1 MDAPLDWRRH
11 TFERY
16 AGARRRACI
25 PGYRL
30 EALPDITRHFPAS
43 DSDEALLSFARFD
56 AGDAGRRIQEEL
68 AAMASRGLAAEWKV
82 HDLDS
87 PADLKARLEA
97 LGLTCHHVE
106 ALMVLEVDSAQAS
119 EGTVEGVAIERLSGS
134 ALEEIVRLQEEVWK
148 CRLPWLL
155 DVLREMTDPIYCAR
169 AEGRVVGSGWIDF
182 HGGSEFAQL
191 CGGAV
196 AESHRGLGVYSA
208 LFDVRIAEA
217 KARGTRFLA
226 VDAAP
231 MSRPILERRGFRFV
245 CHTHPLRTRPFDTG
259 AVTRA

>member
-1 MDAPLDWRRH
+1 VDWRRQ

-16 AGARRRACI
+16 ASARRRARI

-30 EALPDITRHFPAS
+30 EVLPDITRHFPAS

-56 AGDAGRRIQEEL
+56 PAEAARRIEEEL
-68 AAMASRGLAAEWKV
+68 GAMASRGLAAEWKL
-82 HDLDS
+82 HDFDS
-87 PADLKARLEA
+87 PADLKPRLEA

-106 ALMVLEVDSAQAS
+106 ALMVLDMKTAQVREHAVR
-119 EGTVEGVAIERLSGS
+119 GATIERVSGA
-134 ALEEIVRLQEEVWK
+134 ALAEIARFQEEVWK

-155 DVLREMTDPIYCAR
+155 DVLQEMTDPIYCAR
-169 AEGRVVGSGWIDF
+169 ADGGRVVGSGWIDF

-191 CGGAV
+191 SGGAV

-217 KARGTRFLA
+217 RARGTRFLA

-245 CHTHPLRTRPFDTG
+245 CHTHPMRTRPFDTG